1 MYREGNRL
9 ARVVT
14 LDEMSKYINKN
25 FDNSLQ
31 LLTESSLQSYLPFTF
46 VSYSSKDSKYLPYV
60 LKILVNHGANPYID
74 KGDERLPNPPSI
86 KTAEVLKNTIKK
98 SKKMVVFVTS
108 NSKDSK
114 WIPWELGL
122 GDGMKTKEHI
132 VIFPSAEKSY
142 ETEWIEQEYLGLYK
156 RIVYGKLQNYDNDVW
171 MVYDSKSN
179 IGIELSRWLSN

>member
-1 MYREGNRL
+1 M

-14 LDEMSKYINKN
+14 LDEMSRYINKN

-46 VSYSSKDSKYLPYV
+46 VSYSSKDSEYLPYV

-74 KGDERLPNPPSI
+74 KGDQRLPSPPSS
-86 KTAEVLKNTIKK
+86 KTAEVLKDTIKK

-142 ETEWIEQEYLGLYK
+142 ETEWLEQEYFD
-156 RIVYGKLQNYDNDVW
+156 I
-171 MVYDSKSN
+171 M
-179 IGIELSRWLSN
+179 